1 MGNSPFTRLIGV
13 GFRWR
18 SIVPLSCLWLA
29 VATVPAVSQSARD
42 RDLLAFQDSLAAA
55 SGNEALRALEKP
67 LIAAARRNRSNP
79 AVHVR
84 LGMIALRLGESS
96 GAVSEFKW
104 ATQLAPQWGAA
115 WFGLGQAELALGE
128 GADTTRVGRRAFLS
142 RDSWDRAIVA
152 FSRALLADTSVAGAM
167 EGIARDRL
175 QRDQRP
181 SALVVRDGFR
191 RAVQQRTRNAES
203 MLGLGRVEAL
213 LGDTT
218 AALTVFAEAA
228 EVPGGRARGLL
239 EGVRLRLTRAEP
251 EALRTYYEVAAVDDA
266 ALVAQLRQDI
276 AWIATADELAR
287 YDAVSGAERAAFL
300 EGFWTHRDREDL
312 RPTGQRLPEHYR
324 RLAQA
329 LRDYRNPF
337 DQRVSVFVR
346 HGAPDSR
353 ATLRVAGVTPNES
366 WRYRRPE
373 GDLFVHFT
381 AGADTTN
388 YRIVESVFDVAGGLP
403 AGSPAGDEAG
413 DRDSALADQLL
424 RSRAQ
429 LAPFYQAA
437 VDGRRDQLEV
447 FKRQERDLGTAGRNL
462 ALTTDRYPL
471 RFEGDLPARVQI
483 AALTGRA
490 DAGEIDALFLIQAFV
505 LDSVAAGDQ
514 PVPVRVRMV
523 AWDDRNLAVR
533 ALDTTLSLV
542 REPGPSGQVLRGQA
556 GLSLPAGF
564 YNARMAIESG
574 NRGAIVSREG
584 LAVGSLGATT
594 LSELALGRAG
604 ASAVWSLAGAAGPVV
619 AEPDPVFD
627 RGAVL
632 ELSAD
637 LIGFASE
644 GARARAMVRPI
655 RQDGKTERWRNWPH
669 AGDWQP
675 VAGRESVG
683 SRARLMLPLRGL
695 RAGRYEVE
703 LLVEQGETSA
713 RRRAAFAV
721 VEAAR

>member
-1 MGNSPFTRLIGV
+1 M
-13 GFRWR
+13 
-18 SIVPLSCLWLA
+18 LSGLGLLTA
-29 VATVPAVSQSARD
+29 AGPATSQSARD
-42 RDLLAFQDSLAAA
+42 RDLRAFQDSLAAA
-55 SGNEALRALEKP
+55 SGNEALRALEQP
-67 LIAAARRNRSNP
+67 LIAMARRNRSNP

-84 LGMIALRLGESS
+84 MGMIALRLGESS

-104 ATQLAPQWGAA
+104 ATQLAPQWGVA
-115 WFGLGQAELALGE
+115 WFGLAQAELALGE

-142 RDSWDRAIVA
+142 RDAWDRAIVA
-152 FSRALLADTSVAGAM
+152 FGRALLADTSVAGSM
-167 EGIARDRL
+167 EAIARDRL
-175 QRDQRP
+175 RRDQRP

-191 RAVQQRTRNAES
+191 RAVQQRNHNAES
-203 MLGLGRVEAL
+203 VLGLGRVEAL

-218 AALTVFAEAA
+218 AALTAFAAAA
-228 EVPGGRARGLL
+228 EVPGGKNRGLL
-239 EGVRLRLTRAEP
+239 EGARLRLTRAEP
-251 EALRTYYEVAAVDDA
+251 EALRTYYAVAAVDDTA
-266 ALVAQLRQDI
+266 VFAQLREDL
-276 AWIATADELAR
+276 AWIASADELALF
-287 YDAVSGAERAAFL
+287 DAVPVAERASFL
-300 EGFWTHRDREDL
+300 ERFWTHRDREDL
-312 RPTGQRLPEHYR
+312 RNTGQRLPEHYR

-329 LRDYRNPF
+329 RREYRNLY
-337 DQRVSVFVR
+337 DQRVAVFVR

-373 GDLFVHFT
+373 GDLFVHFA

-403 AGSPAGDEAG
+403 AGSPAGDDVG
-413 DRDSALADQLL
+413 DSDSARADQLL

-437 VDGRRDQLEV
+437 VAGRRDQLEA

-483 AALTGRA
+483 AALTGSA
-490 DAGEIDALFLIQAFV
+490 AGGEVDALFVIPAFV
-505 LDSVAAGDQ
+505 FDSVADLAA
-514 PVPVRVRMV
+514 PVPVRIRVV
-523 AWDDRNLAVR
+523 AWDSRNLAVR
-533 ALDTTLSLV
+533 ALDSTLSLV
-542 REPGPSGQVLRGQA
+542 REAGAGGQVLRGHV
-556 GLSLPAGF
+556 GLSLPAGRF
-564 YNARMAIESG
+564 NARIAIESG
-574 NRGAIVSREG
+574 GRGVIVSREG
-584 LAVGSLGATT
+584 LSIGSPDGGAT
-594 LSELALGRAG
+594 LSELALGTVG
-604 ASAVWSLAGAAGPVV
+604 SGLTWSLAGAAGPVA

-627 RGAVL
+627 RRAAL

-637 LIGFASE
+637 LIGLAPGQ

-655 RQDGKTERWRNWPH
+655 RQDGKEERWRNWPH

-675 VAGRESVG
+675 VGERQSVG
-683 SRARLMLPLRGL
+683 SRARLALPLRGL

-703 LLVEQGETSA
+703 LLVEQGETVL
-713 RRRAAFAV
+713 RRRGAFAV